1 MPKQQTFPDLYDECK
16 TLSIA
21 FLKQYGY
28 LEPNGIKSGTVHWSR
43 NGERYA
49 SIGIAVNT
57 FAERPYLELDY
68 KCNGEPVKY
77 KVYLVSVSSN
87 IRKGKVWY
95 FLCPNTGKRCRK
107 LYMINTYFLHRS
119 AFTGA
124 MYEKQTYSKNARQQ
138 FKLWGRLFDTDKVY
152 EHLYSR
158 HFKKQYAGKPT
169 KKYLK
174 LWKKLRQA
182 GEVSERDLKNCL
194 KR

>member
-1 MPKQQTFPDLYDECK
+1 MPKQYTFPSLYDECK

-28 LEPNGIKSGTVHWSR
+28 LEPDSIKSGLVHWSR

-68 KCNGEPVKY
+68 KCNGEPIKY

-87 IRKGKVWY
+87 IGKGKVWY
-95 FLCPNTGKRCRK
+95 FVCPNTGKRCRK

-119 AFTGA
+119 AFRGA
-124 MYEKQTYSKNARQQ
+124 MYEQQTYSKNARQQ
-138 FKLWGRLFDTDKVY
+138 IKVY
-152 EHLYSR
+152 RRYFETDIIYDQIYSK

-169 KKYLK
+169 KRYLK
-174 LWKKLRQA
+174 LLKKLKRA
-182 GEVSERDLKNCL
+182 GEVSERELLNF
-194 KR
+194 